1 MCEKSAPQSISIS
14 DLINNNRDWSRRM
27 QERDPEF
34 FTRLVDGQS
43 PGYLWIGCGD
53 SRVPAET
60 VLDVPPGTVFVHRS
74 VANVIYNNDVN
85 TMAAVEFAVDS
96 LKVRDILVVGH
107 YGCGGVNASMNAP
120 GNGGILDD
128 WLHPIRQEYVR
139 RREELSHL
147 SNQEQHDRMCE
158 INVRMQVRN
167 LASTRIVQ
175 RAWLRGQPLTIHGW
189 CHSLKD
195 GLINNL
201 ECTVSGFDKAPQLY
215 RLD

>member
-147 SNQEQHDRMCE
+147 PNQEQHDRMCE

-201 ECTVSGFDKAPQLY
+201 ECTVSGFDKVPQLY